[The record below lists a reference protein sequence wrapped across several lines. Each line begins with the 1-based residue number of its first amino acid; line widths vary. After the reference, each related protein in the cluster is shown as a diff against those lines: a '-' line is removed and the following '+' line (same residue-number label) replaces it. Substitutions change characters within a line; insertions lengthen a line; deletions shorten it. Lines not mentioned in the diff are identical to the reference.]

1 MKEGICDA
9 HNIFYDNL
17 TYLRNKQDETVVVVN
32 EISQKQGEMS
42 VTVNSILD
50 TQSQILKM
58 VQRRKWTPA
67 RVIALSAVLF
77 GSGSAFPM
85 LIAMFV
91 RVAGK

>member
-1 MKEGICDA
+1 MKDDVCAA
-9 HNIFYDNL
+9 HSLLVADVHYI
-17 TYLRNKQDETVVVVN
+17 RKKQDATSETVT
-32 EISQKQGEMS
+32 EMS
-42 VTVNSILD
+42 VTMKSIQD

-91 RVAGK
+91 KVAGK